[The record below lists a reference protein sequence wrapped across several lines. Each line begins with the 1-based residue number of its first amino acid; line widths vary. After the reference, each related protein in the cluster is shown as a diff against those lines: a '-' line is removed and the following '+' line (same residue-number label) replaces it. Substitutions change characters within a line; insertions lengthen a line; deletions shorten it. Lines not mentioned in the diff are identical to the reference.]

1 MKGLKGIYI
10 KREGPAR
17 APTPLP
23 TRIPHTH
30 PPGAPPP
37 LLFYPTTSIK
47 HVSEPVSATTHTINN
62 NSNTNG
68 LRLLFGGWGIL
79 YIIYRD

>member
-17 APTPLP
+17 APTPPLP
-23 TRIPHTH
+23 AYHIHT
-30 PPGAPPP
+30 PGRPPP

-47 HVSEPVSATTHTINN
+47 HVSEPVSTTTHTINN

-79 YIIYRD
+79 YIIYPG